1 MNKLEKANKYIKE
14 NISSVKNR
22 PSYHLTPEIG
32 WINDPNGF
40 CYYKGKYHLFYQF
53 YPYDVRWNDMHWG
66 HATSKD
72 LINWCYEDVAM
83 ANDTL
88 ADANGCFSGSAI
100 VKDEKLYLMYT
111 GHLDPNLGFPPNFNE
126 VLQQQ
131 CIATSDDGINFTKY
145 ENNPVISQFDLP
157 EGYRKSDFRDPKI
170 VEKDGVYYVV
180 IAVKNLAERGEVL
193 LYKSLDLYKWDFVSS
208 IYKSKHEENMMIECP
223 DLFSIDGKEV
233 IIFSGMP
240 CNPIYDKSVGNTTEY
255 LIGNLNF
262 QTGEYTLEARDIL
275 DYGNSFYAPQSM
287 ENPENERIV
296 IGWMKKWLSSSIVV
310 PKDYGW
316 SGMMSLP
323 RKLSVDSNRL
333 IQNPVLS
340 IENYMVSKEEIKLSE
355 LNEEFIFHKDSNN
368 VFNFRCAINT
378 DSNNSIIYK
387 LFGNNDKSIRIVID
401 LLENTVTYISDFD
414 NIKEVYNV
422 STKLLDNEQIV
433 LDLYLDKYSI
443 ELFVNKGKSVFS
455 FTSFNEG
462 KGNSFSLSSEKS
474 AKFIYAEINQINVE

>member
-1 MNKLEKANKYIKE
+1 
-14 NISSVKNR
+14 
-22 PSYHLTPEIG
+22 
-32 WINDPNGF
+32 
-40 CYYKGKYHLFYQF
+40 
-53 YPYDVRWNDMHWG
+53 MHWG

-72 LINWCYEDVAM
+72 LISWSYEDVAM

-100 VKDEKLYLMYT
+100 VKDEKLFLMYT

-131 CIATSDDGINFTKY
+131 CIAFSDDGINFTKY

-157 EGYRKSDFRDPKI
+157 EGYRKSDFRDPKLI
-170 VEKDGVYYVV
+170 EKDGIYYVV
-180 IAVKNLAERGEVL
+180 IAVKNFEERGEIL
-193 LYKSLDLYKWDFVSS
+193 LYKSKDLYKWDFVSS
-208 IYKSKHEENMMIECP
+208 IYQSKHEENMMIECP
-223 DLFSIDGKEV
+223 DLFTIEDKEI

-240 CNPIYDKSVGNTTEY
+240 CNPSYNESVGNTTEY

-262 QTGEYTLEARDIL
+262 QTGEFTLDTKDIL

-287 ENPENERIV
+287 ENLENERIV
-296 IGWMKKWLSSSIVV
+296 VGWMKKWLSSSIIV

-323 RKLSVDSNRL
+323 RKLSINSNRL

-355 LNEEFIFHKDSNN
+355 LNEEFIFHNESTN

-378 DSNNSIIYK
+378 DLKNSIVYK
-387 LFGNNDKSIRIVID
+387 LFGKNDKSIRIVID

-433 LDLYLDKYSI
+433 LDLYLDKYSM
-443 ELFVNKGKSVFS
+443 ELFVNKGESVFS
-455 FTSFNEG
+455 FTCFNEE
-462 KGNSFSLSSEKS
+462 KGNNFSLSSEKS

>member
-22 PSYHLTPEIG
+22 PSFHLTPEIG

-72 LINWCYEDVAM
+72 LISWSYEDVAM

-100 VKDEKLYLMYT
+100 VKDEKLFLMYT

-131 CIATSDDGINFTKY
+131 CIAFSDDGINFTKY

-157 EGYRKSDFRDPKI
+157 EGYRKSDFRDPKLI
-170 VEKDGVYYVV
+170 EKDGIYYVV
-180 IAVKNLAERGEVL
+180 IAVKNFEERGEIL
-193 LYKSLDLYKWDFVSS
+193 LYKSKDLYKWDFVSS
-208 IYKSKHEENMMIECP
+208 IYQSKHEENMMIECP
-223 DLFSIDGKEV
+223 DLFTIEDKEI

-240 CNPIYDKSVGNTTEY
+240 CNPSYNESVGNTTEY

-262 QTGEYTLEARDIL
+262 QTGEFTLDTKDIL

-287 ENPENERIV
+287 ENLENERIV
-296 IGWMKKWLSSSIVV
+296 VGWMKKWLSSSIIV

-323 RKLSVDSNRL
+323 RKLSINSNRL

-355 LNEEFIFHKDSNN
+355 LNEEFIFHNESTN

-378 DSNNSIIYK
+378 DLKNSIVYK
-387 LFGNNDKSIRIVID
+387 LFGKNDKSIKIVID

-433 LDLYLDKYSI
+433 LDLYLDKYSM
-443 ELFVNKGKSVFS
+443 ELFVNKGESVFS
-455 FTSFNEG
+455 FTCFNEE
-462 KGNSFSLSSEKS
+462 KGSNFSLSSEKS